1 GVITRFV
8 DTGRLPVSNETY
20 QSYHP
25 PLYYL
30 LTAPIF
36 AITHRPK
43 VVQMF
48 SLACAIATLV
58 VCYRLIVRTPLF
70 GKMRDRLLPF
80 ALVVVHPQVI
90 TYGLYISN
98 DTLTILLGAAVAL
111 QFWRWLSERST
122 SRMRWL
128 AVLCGLGLL
137 TKATF
142 VAIIPV
148 VALAV
153 GVVSWRLDRG
163 AAPRRTVEFVGI
175 AAVTGCDKVV
185 ANNGGVRPP
194 LLTK

>member
-1 GVITRFV
+1 MR
-8 DTGRLPVSNETY
+8 GRL
-20 QSYHP
+20 
-25 PLYYL
+25 L
-30 LTAPIF
+30 L
-36 AITHRPK
+36 
-43 VVQMF
+43 
-48 SLACAIATLV
+48 
-58 VCYRLIVRTPLF
+58 
-70 GKMRDRLLPF
+70 F

-128 AVLCGLGLL
+128 AVLFGLGLL

-163 AAPRRTVEFVGI
+163 AAPRRTGGFVGI
-175 AAVTGCDKVV
+175 A
-185 ANNGGVRPP
+185 GGVGC
-194 LLTK
+194 